1 MNTLDR
7 EERYVAKIL
16 TQKNQTWEYRGKSKQ
31 EIKIMEKIER
41 KVRKDKQRIDDSSPL
56 NAEKVAFDLDP

>member
-16 TQKNQTWEYRGKSKQ
+16 TQKMKHDSKERRQ